1 MALVVPNTAEVA
13 IIEYVLN
20 QEAPQNL
27 TVRLYSND
35 LIPTETSITAD
46 FTEVVGGGYAAEA
59 LTPAN
64 WTVTPGNPSEAVYDA
79 SGVGNPLEVVF
90 TFNAAVGNVYGY
102 YVTRTDNITMW
113 AERFTN
119 GPFNVTVPGSEIRI
133 TLRFTANSEF

>member
-1 MALVVPNTAEVA
+1 MALVVPNTAEVS

-20 QEAPQNL
+20 KEAPQDL
-27 TVRLYSND
+27 TARLYSNN
-35 LIPTETSITAD
+35 LIPDEDTITAD
-46 FTEVVGGGYAAEA
+46 FTEVVGGGYVAEG

-64 WTVTPGNPSEAVYDA
+64 WTVTPGNPSQAQYA
-79 SGVGNPLEVVF
+79 PEVVF

-102 YVTRTDNITMW
+102 YVTRTDGITLW